1 MFSQIT
7 RQNKITGN
15 YKMKYDKTFY
25 NSLNRS
31 SFTPPSYIFGIV
43 WPILYFSLAIVFFLV
58 KTSPK
63 CVNFCTPLQYFSI
76 QLIFNLLWTTLF
88 FRLQMPRLAL
98 LDLALIVGFTL
109 LTMHSLYSNYRN
121 AFYVMLPYTLW
132 IMFAFYLN
140 IYIVVN
146 N

>member
-1 MFSQIT
+1 
-7 RQNKITGN
+7 
-15 YKMKYDKTFY
+15 MKYDKTFY

-31 SFTPPSYIFGIV
+31 ILTPPSYVFGIV

-88 FRLQMPRLAL
+88 FKLQMPHLAL

-109 LTMHSLYSNYRN
+109 LTMDSLYSNYRN

-132 IMFAFYLN
+132 ILFALYLN
-140 IYIVVN
+140 AYIVIN